1 MQFNN
6 YLLLN
11 TALGFSQNLLMDNSH
26 LLCKCGSSSDFLL
39 CFCAH
44 LSLNG
49 GRNRHFGSPFW
60 GPFNRFIFEESK
72 ACKVQSPFKIQSQL
86 HSYEIRISIFCR
98 IMLIRMVLKKERKL
112 SVEERYCKRRQEI
125 TASSFSEGNSSW
137 SFELDVQDSLQS
149 KVYKN
154 KY

>member
-1 MQFNN
+1 
-6 YLLLN
+6 
-11 TALGFSQNLLMDNSH
+11 MDNSH

-86 HSYEIRISIFCR
+86 HSYEISIDFLQNNANQNGLEKGKEIECR
-98 IMLIRMVLKKERKL
+98 RKVL
-112 SVEERYCKRRQEI
+112 
-125 TASSFSEGNSSW
+125 
-137 SFELDVQDSLQS
+137 
-149 KVYKN
+149 
-154 KY
+154 